1 MISSSSSYTFNMKKI
16 VVVLLKF
23 LLLIFF
29 FIEERARVVAVEHFE
44 SEWIIHDS
52 NFEEQTEAEEHIRR
66 KLLDLPNHFV
76 YGIPAINPSLSHPW
90 GVWKDTIGNLFVSD
104 TGLNKILMLSP
115 ENVLST
121 FAGTGTDGFS
131 GDGGMATAASLSFPA
146 GTWGDSSGKNIFICD
161 MGMDVF
167 AKCLERI
174 IEFEQSS
181 VEALS
186 L

>member
-1 MISSSSSYTFNMKKI
+1 
-16 VVVLLKF
+16 
-23 LLLIFF
+23 
-29 FIEERARVVAVEHFE
+29 
-44 SEWIIHDS
+44 
-52 NFEEQTEAEEHIRR
+52 
-66 KLLDLPNHFV
+66 
-76 YGIPAINPSLSHPW
+76 
-90 GVWKDTIGNLFVSD
+90 
-104 TGLNKILMLSP
+104 
-115 ENVLST
+115 
-121 FAGTGTDGFS
+121 
-131 GDGGMATAASLSFPA
+131 MATAASLSFPA